1 MLAEYVLTVAPFR
14 TTFNCTNGS
23 YEYESALSITG
34 TASQAG
40 TVEFDVTFY
49 CPLVRSFPG
58 GPFPNAHM
66 QATPLYLPITTT
78 VTLNI
83 A

>member
-1 MLAEYVLTVAPFR
+1 MTNFSAA
-14 TTFNCTNGS
+14 NGS

-34 TASQAG
+34 TPTQAG
-40 TVEFDVTFY
+40 TVEFDVTFT
-49 CPLVRSFPG
+49 CPLVRAFPNG
-58 GPFPNAHM
+58 SFPNAYG
-66 QATPLYLPITTT
+66 QATPLCLPITTT